1 MTKFDFLHDA
11 PPAFVERLRPS
22 RISEHLRTPLAA
34 LATSIFVVAAWWLVQ
49 HLQLQ
54 QAAKELANERARAI
68 ASRADLALTRVRR
81 AHVDDLAVLDNHIRE
96 IRRSGAVTSSMLAD
110 IANHVPQHA
119 WLSAIAQSD
128 GGFEI
133 DGDALGLDELSR
145 TLASLMSSRAASNP
159 TLVRAARE
167 TRGQEGIVSFHVHA
181 GSALP

>member
-22 RISEHLRTPLAA
+22 RIPEHLRTPLAA
-34 LATSIFVVAAWWLVQ
+34 LATSIFVVAVWWLVQ
-49 HLQLQ
+49 NLQLQ
-54 QAAKELANERARAI
+54 QAAKELAVEKARAI

-81 AHVDDLAVLDNHIRE
+81 AHVEDLAALDNRVRA
-96 IRRSGAVTSSMLAD
+96 IRRSGAVASSMLAD

-119 WLSAIAQSD
+119 WLSAITQAD

-133 DGDALGLDELSR
+133 DGNAGGLDDLSR
-145 TLASLMSSRAASNP
+145 TLASLMSSRAASSP

-167 TRGQEGIVSFHVHA
+167 TRDDEGVVSFQLHT
-181 GSALP
+181 GSVTK